1 MFVKFKNKAK
11 VFIKVFGWEDKSIK
25 TCIYSVYINRIK
37 KAFWKK
43 SVGQLLH
50 DENCFSSDTQWMLT
64 STNLLSTRTPLGTPL
79 WSAKPG
85 GTSKPNSKRGRHCHI
100 TWEMIVSFIQ
110 LMKVSTLKKKMENCI
125 KAPSHAS
132 MLQRFFVLFLV
143 DTLINWKKS
152 FLIIEIS
159 LHFKVTPY
167 L

>member
-1 MFVKFKNKAK
+1 MSPVYFCWIHFVKREKIWNRWIINKHCCKLNIVWQDRKNNILCLSNSKKAR

-64 STNLLSTRTPLGTPL
+64 STNLLLTRTPLGTPL

-85 GTSKPNSKRGRHCHI
+85 GTSKPNSKRGRPCHI
-100 TWEMIVSFIQ
+100 T
-110 LMKVSTLKKKMENCI
+110 
-125 KAPSHAS
+125 
-132 MLQRFFVLFLV
+132 
-143 DTLINWKKS
+143 
-152 FLIIEIS
+152 
-159 LHFKVTPY
+159 
-167 L
+167 